1 MSARLA
7 LVRGRVLPNGWVDL
21 LRQCSL
27 FGLAYLLY
35 RLVEGIV
42 GPSNAGN
49 SSIAFAHAREVIS
62 LERSLHIFVEP
73 QIQAWATSSHL
84 LMVIATYVY
93 INAQTT
99 ILIALLFYLYV
110 AHNRNYYFVRNMLFV
125 GMAIGLIGYGVFP
138 TAPPRFLPEW
148 GFIDT
153 IQQVTG
159 VSGTSTI
166 SNLFFNPYA
175 AIPSMHVA
183 YAVML
188 GWSFARLARRRSV
201 KFLWALWPLFITFMT
216 VITGNHFL
224 IDAIL
229 GVFVAGVSFVAARVL
244 AALRPH
250 AWTFRVPQPAAGGAQ
265 RAPIPVT

>member
-1 MSARLA
+1 MTARIA
-7 LVRGRVLPNGWVDL
+7 FVRGRVLPNGWVDL

-35 RLVEGIV
+35 RVVEGAV
-42 GPSNAGN
+42 DSNA
-49 SSIAFAHAREVIS
+49 SLAFAHSRELIAF
-62 LERSLHIFVEP
+62 ERSLGVFVEP
-73 QIQAWATSSHL
+73 QIQSWATSSHL
-84 LMVIATYVY
+84 LMVISTYVY

-99 ILIALLFYLYV
+99 ILVALLLYLYI

-153 IQQVTG
+153 IHQVTG
-159 VSGTSTI
+159 VAGTSTI
-166 SNLFFNPYA
+166 STIFFNPYA
-175 AIPSMHVA
+175 AVPSMHVA
-183 YAVML
+183 CAVML
-188 GWSFARLARRRSV
+188 GWSFVRLVRNRVAKV
-201 KFLWALWPLFITFMT
+201 FWALWPLFITFMT

-224 IDAIL
+224 IDAVL
-229 GVFVAGVSFVAARVL
+229 GLLVAGVSLVAARCL

-250 AWTFRVPQPAAGGAQ
+250 VWTFRHPQHAQQAPQRSPVPA
-265 RAPIPVT
+265 T

>member
-1 MSARLA
+1 
-7 LVRGRVLPNGWVDL
+7 LPNGWVDL

-27 FGLAYLLY
+27 FGFAYLLY

-42 GPSNAGN
+42 LSN
-49 SSIAFAHAREVIS
+49 SSVAFAHARDVIA
-62 LERSLHIFVEP
+62 LERSLHIFVEV
-73 QIQAWATSSHL
+73 QVQSWATSSHL

-99 ILIALLFYLYV
+99 ILVALLLYLYI
-110 AHNRNYYFVRNMLFV
+110 AHNRSYYFVRNMLFV
-125 GMAIGLIGYGVFP
+125 GMAIGLIGYGLFP

-153 IQQVTG
+153 IHQVTG

-166 SNLFFNPYA
+166 ESFFFNPYA
-175 AIPSMHVA
+175 AVPSMHVA
-183 YAVML
+183 CSVML
-188 GWSFARLARRRSV
+188 GWSFVRLVRNRLAKV
-201 KFLWALWPLFITFMT
+201 FWALWPLFITFMT

-224 IDAIL
+224 LDAVL
-229 GVFVAGVSFVAARVL
+229 GLFVAGISLLAARGM

-250 AWTFRVPQPAAGGAQ
+250 AWTFRVPQRTAAAAQGAPVPA
-265 RAPIPVT
+265 T

>member
-1 MSARLA
+1 MTARLA
-7 LVRGRVLPNGWVDL
+7 LVRGRVLPNGWPDL
-21 LRQCSL
+21 LRQVAL

-35 RLVEGIV
+35 RLVEGAV
-42 GPSNAGN
+42 SSNAYV
-49 SSIAFAHAREVIS
+49 AFAHARQLIS

-84 LMVIATYVY
+84 LVVIATYVY

-99 ILIALLFYLYV
+99 ILIALLLYLYI

-125 GMAIGLIGYGVFP
+125 GMAIGLIGYGLFP

-153 IQQVTG
+153 TQQVTG

-166 SNLFFNPYA
+166 FNVFFNPYA
-175 AIPSMHVA
+175 AVPSMHVA
-183 YAVML
+183 CAVML
-188 GWSFARLARRRSV
+188 GWSFARLTRNRFAKV
-201 KFLWALWPLFITFMT
+201 FWALWPLFITFMT

-224 IDAIL
+224 IDAVL
-229 GVFVAGVSFVAARVL
+229 GLVVAGVSLVAARRL
-244 AALRPH
+244 AVLRPH
-250 AWTFRVPQPAAGGAQ
+250 AWTFRVHQPAPASAQ
-265 RAPIPVT
+265 GSPVVVT